1 MGVQPAAG
9 EWLSEK
15 AVNLMSHNKNIERLM
30 KDLHPDFGTPSFHK
44 VGWKSKKINK
54 SGRRFYQMEKREWR
68 PHELPRPL
76 HWSDSEKG
84 RVLRVIRKFLL
95 EREHAILD
103 KIQEDLNNV
112 DFLPVGFEFDAENNV
127 AEENMNTG
135 SDHEVEEYI
144 TAEEDNEYDLIV
156 QISNVEEAELA

>member
-1 MGVQPAAG
+1 M
-9 EWLSEK
+9 
-15 AVNLMSHNKNIERLM
+15 ER
-30 KDLHPDFGTPSFHK
+30 
-44 VGWKSKKINK
+44 
-54 SGRRFYQMEKREWR
+54 REWR
-68 PHELPRPL
+68 PHEMPKPL
-76 HWSDSEKG
+76 HWSDSEKA

-95 EREHAILD
+95 EREQAILES
-103 KIQEDLNNV
+103 IQEDLNQIEV
-112 DFLPVGFEFDAENNV
+112 LPVGFDFDAENNV